1 MKQLMIKPEK
11 CTGCRTCE
19 LVCSFGHYEQFN
31 PRMSNVTVM
40 EYDAASIAIPVM
52 CLQCEEAC
60 CMKVCPVKAI
70 TQDEN
75 GAMVMNYERCI
86 GCKMCMNACP
96 LGNISYSP
104 RLRKVFKCDLC
115 GGELTIRKDDA
126 PETVKARLDVYH
138 AETEPLKD
146 FYAKRGKLKTVD
158 NQPTI
163 EATTEVIEK
172 ALGI

>member
-31 PRMSNVTVM
+31 PKMSNVTVM
-40 EYDAASIAIPVM
+40 EYDAAAIAIPVM

-70 TQDEN
+70 TQDEH
-75 GAMVMNYERCI
+75 GALVMNYDRCI

-96 LGNISYSP
+96 LGNISFSP
-104 RLRKVFKCDLC
+104 RLRRVFKCDLC
-115 GGELTIRKDDA
+115 VVYQKYALFCPRRAITFVQPYDINQRKKLVAEQFKDVFGE
-126 PETVKARLDVYH
+126 
-138 AETEPLKD
+138 
-146 FYAKRGKLKTVD
+146 
-158 NQPTI
+158 
-163 EATTEVIEK
+163 EA
-172 ALGI
+172 AQ